1 MSRTEKQASADTNV
15 DVENSAWSLAQD
27 ERKYN
32 RPINANELN
41 SNIGQEHLFAACAN
55 LTNNRPALMHLA
67 LEPSGTLYLGRNRF
81 QLTHDKKYSGVPRT
95 VPRGGYKS
103 FG

>member
-32 RPINANELN
+32 RPINANVLN
-41 SNIGQEHLFAACAN
+41 SNIGREHLFAACAN
-55 LTNNRPALMHLA
+55 LTNNRPAQ
-67 LEPSGTLYLGRNRF
+67 EPFRGLKF
-81 QLTHDKKYSGVPRT
+81 AVFFGV
-95 VPRGGYKS
+95 
-103 FG
+103 FLCCI